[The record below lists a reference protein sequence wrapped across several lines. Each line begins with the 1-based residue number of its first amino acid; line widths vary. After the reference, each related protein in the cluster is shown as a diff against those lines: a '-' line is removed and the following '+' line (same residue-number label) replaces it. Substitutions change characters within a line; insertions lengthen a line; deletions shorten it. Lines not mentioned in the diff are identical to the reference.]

1 MEEQPLSVSAKLET
15 LTAHFSPHNVI
26 DSAQTTYEY
35 ETFSASVLSCEELK
49 QLAPHSLMS
58 KLATNDQ
65 LKDMHPNLAKLATIG
80 LVLPMSTADCERGF
94 SALSRIK
101 TDLRNRLSCKILNP
115 LMTIAIEGPEPD
127 NFPYERTCEIWARKR
142 NRRIAFSVDI

>member
-1 MEEQPLSVSAKLET
+1 MEEQPLSASAKLET
-15 LTAHFSPHNVI
+15 LTAHFGPHNVI

-80 LVLPMSTADCERGF
+80 LVLPMSTADCERVF
-94 SALSRIK
+94 SFI
-101 TDLRNRLSCKILNP
+101 
-115 LMTIAIEGPEPD
+115 
-127 NFPYERTCEIWARKR
+127 
-142 NRRIAFSVDI
+142 